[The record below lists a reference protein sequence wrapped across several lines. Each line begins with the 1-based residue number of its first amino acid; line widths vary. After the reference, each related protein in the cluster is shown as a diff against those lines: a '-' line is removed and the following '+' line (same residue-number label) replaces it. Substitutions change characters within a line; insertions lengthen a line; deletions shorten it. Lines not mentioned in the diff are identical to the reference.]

1 MQITPVNVVFAM
13 FQDLNL
19 LIVGAGELGEA
30 ILSALASHPSNSA
43 GTKLHVLL
51 REDSINS
58 PSSPAKQASNE
69 RLRALGAILVPG
81 NFVDDP
87 VSSLASI
94 FKEYD
99 VVIQAGG
106 YGLPK
111 GTQIK
116 STTAAIEAGVSRYL

>member
-1 MQITPVNVVFAM
+1 MSK
-13 FQDLNL
+13 DLNL

-30 ILSALASHPSNSA
+30 ILSALATHPSKSA

-51 REDSINS
+51 REESINS
-58 PSSPAKQASNE
+58 PSSPSKQASND
-69 RLRALGAILVPG
+69 RLRSLGATLVSG

-87 VSSLASI
+87 VSRLAST
-94 FKEYD
+94 FKDYD

-111 GTQIK
+111 GIQIK
-116 STTAAIEAGVSRYL
+116 SASAAKEAGVTRYL

>member
-1 MQITPVNVVFAM
+1 MSQH
-13 FQDLNL
+13 LNL

-30 ILSALASHPSNSA
+30 ILSALASHPSESA
-43 GTKLHVLL
+43 GTTFHVLL
-51 REDSINS
+51 REESINS
-58 PSSPAKQASNE
+58 PSSPSKQASNE
-69 RLRALGAILVPG
+69 RLRSLGATLVPG

-94 FKEYD
+94 FKDYD

-116 STTAAIEAGVSRYL
+116 SATAAMQAGVSRYL